1 MTREWKKCVCVCGKY
16 FYSCYLFADK
26 EDDSS
31 MSVFILLKNPSVM
44 ITGLMILIAASGIGF
59 LEPTLAIQLKEV
71 CSNRSQYHL
80 FEYKHLQK
88 HQIAKFRFRH
98 FSTGRSKPKSWE
110 DSNCVFNSDN
120 SANIP
125 KAFIPIHWFY
135 TYHYKI

>member
-1 MTREWKKCVCVCGKY
+1 
-16 FYSCYLFADK
+16 
-26 EDDSS
+26 

-88 HQIAKFRFRH
+88 HQIACFALDTFQQEGASQNH
-98 FSTGRSKPKSWE
+98 E
-110 DSNCVFNSDN
+110 
-120 SANIP
+120 IQ
-125 KAFIPIHWFY
+125 IIQ
-135 TYHYKI
+135 